1 MDTRNITPKAIIVV
15 KRRWHQP
22 EVLAYINQN
31 EVGAQ
36 MPVTDFL
43 RALTEEVYDDRTR
56 YVLLSKSEFLDKSL
70 AAADSILAAMKE
82 TTANVV

>member
-1 MDTRNITPKAIIVV
+1 MDTRQITPKATIVV
-15 KRRWHQP
+15 KRRWHHP
-22 EVLAYINQN
+22 EVLAYVNQN

-36 MPVTDFL
+36 LPVSDFL
-43 RALTEEVYDDRTR
+43 RALAEEVYGNRNR

>member
-1 MDTRNITPKAIIVV
+1 MDTRHITPKATIVV

-22 EVLAYINQN
+22 EVLAYVNQN

-36 MPVTDFL
+36 LPVSDFL
-43 RALTEEVYDDRTR
+43 RALAEEVYGDRNR

-70 AAADSILAAMKE
+70 TAADAILAAMKE

>member
-1 MDTRNITPKAIIVV
+1 MDTRNITPKATIVV

-22 EVLAYINQN
+22 EVLAYVNQN

-36 MPVTDFL
+36 LPVSDFL
-43 RALTEEVYDDRTR
+43 RALVEEVYGNRNR

-70 AAADSILAAMKE
+70 AASDSILAAMKE